1 MSPIDEGTCRSFEA
15 VEADE
20 SMLIPELE
28 EVGDAER
35 NILLRKP
42 KPPKFLLVFGLDE
55 AVGGVHVLEV
65 LVTLG

>member
-42 KPPKFLLVFGLDE
+42 PRLLLVFGLDE
-55 AVGGVHVLEV
+55 TVGGTHVLEV